1 MSFFGR
7 DHKTLWRRWVLARL
21 LWLILAVS
29 LGQSAAHE
37 KVHERQEKGQFLRPL
52 LTSSEAESDIL
63 SSDVDADHERF
74 SRETGSG
81 SGDDPLTP
89 SYTPSVYIELTL
101 QIAPDKYERSKETIL
116 MILETYLDA
125 TTTLRKRATSGGN
138 TSIVL
143 ELDREKSSNATTVLR
158 VFVVDSESGD
168 LNIDAT
174 SDLYDALLADRVAFY
189 KDIKD
194 KTTIVVLDVQFIRD
208 PSAGIPLKS
217 SSLKWW
223 DILMIALGCVA
234 AATCPLLLVLAVSHM
249 RMRVPDA
256 LFCRQR
262 ARLRKS
268 PIADVRTCL
277 VCSWLEH
284 IKRLLAMA
292 GRICEAITFCCRWF
306 TRRRED
312 EEKEGLLTRDAQ
324 LLDDTAPQVQTNQPR
339 VAGGGLRE
347 RASVNN
353 NNEDVYSDWER
364 RDHVRRVA
372 RVGFQSRVQVQSHP
386 LGQDEIETL
395 LQNPA
400 TLRKE
405 YSSIPSNLATMADV
419 PPGAEEKNRYKDI
432 LPSEFFF
439 PADPQT
445 RVSLFLKFAVANSD
459 YINANFIRGLQ
470 DSERAYIAAQ
480 GPLPWTVDD
489 FWRMVWEQK
498 TSVIVMVTGLEER
511 RIVKCAQYWPDPHVT
526 LTANYGDLNVTLKKR
541 VTTNPNYTVS
551 HFHVTH
557 REKLVSREVTH
568 FWFTA
573 WPDHGVPSSTE
584 PALQFL
590 SHIRSHAQDIPA
602 PIIVHCRWA
611 RHEYRSCSMR
621 DTWFSLLLIT

>member
-1 MSFFGR
+1 M
-7 DHKTLWRRWVLARL
+7 LARL

-194 KTTIVVLDVQFIRD
+194 KTTIVSSLFALICAHRKTILYAFSIVLYIQIILQVVLDVQFIRD

-292 GRICEAITFCCRWF
+292 GRICEAIT
-306 TRRRED
+306 
-312 EEKEGLLTRDAQ
+312 
-324 LLDDTAPQVQTNQPR
+324 V
-339 VAGGGLRE
+339 
-347 RASVNN
+347 
-353 NNEDVYSDWER
+353 
-364 RDHVRRVA
+364 
-372 RVGFQSRVQVQSHP
+372 
-386 LGQDEIETL
+386 
-395 LQNPA
+395 
-400 TLRKE
+400 
-405 YSSIPSNLATMADV
+405 
-419 PPGAEEKNRYKDI
+419 
-432 LPSEFFF
+432 
-439 PADPQT
+439 
-445 RVSLFLKFAVANSD
+445 
-459 YINANFIRGLQ
+459 
-470 DSERAYIAAQ
+470 
-480 GPLPWTVDD
+480 
-489 FWRMVWEQK
+489 
-498 TSVIVMVTGLEER
+498 
-511 RIVKCAQYWPDPHVT
+511 
-526 LTANYGDLNVTLKKR
+526 
-541 VTTNPNYTVS
+541 
-551 HFHVTH
+551 
-557 REKLVSREVTH
+557 
-568 FWFTA
+568 
-573 WPDHGVPSSTE
+573 SSTPE
-584 PALQFL
+584 
-590 SHIRSHAQDIPA
+590 S
-602 PIIVHCRWA
+602 CA
-611 RHEYRSCSMR
+611 RCP
-621 DTWFSLLLIT
+621 

>member
-234 AATCPLLLVLAVSHM
+234 AATCPLLLVLA
-249 RMRVPDA
+249 
-256 LFCRQR
+256 
-262 ARLRKS
+262 
-268 PIADVRTCL
+268 
-277 VCSWLEH
+277 
-284 IKRLLAMA
+284 
-292 GRICEAITFCCRWF
+292 FCCRWF

-405 YSSIPSNLATMADV
+405 YSVWDTNT
-419 PPGAEEKNRYKDI
+419 
-432 LPSEFFF
+432 
-439 PADPQT
+439 
-445 RVSLFLKFAVANSD
+445 
-459 YINANFIRGLQ
+459 
-470 DSERAYIAAQ
+470 
-480 GPLPWTVDD
+480 TV
-489 FWRMVWEQK
+489 
-498 TSVIVMVTGLEER
+498 
-511 RIVKCAQYWPDPHVT
+511 
-526 LTANYGDLNVTLKKR
+526 
-541 VTTNPNYTVS
+541 
-551 HFHVTH
+551 
-557 REKLVSREVTH
+557 
-568 FWFTA
+568 
-573 WPDHGVPSSTE
+573 
-584 PALQFL
+584 
-590 SHIRSHAQDIPA
+590 
-602 PIIVHCRWA
+602 
-611 RHEYRSCSMR
+611 
-621 DTWFSLLLIT
+621 